1 MEDIILKD
9 KIKEL
14 FDKNEL
20 RRLEKALK
28 DKNKMKVAD
37 WAKQFEG
44 QIKQEYEKA
53 FEEKFKNDLDAS
65 IEIFMIAIAYALH
78 FNEKTKFG
86 ARRLKDFMSDLATTV
101 DMFKTGE
108 FNVEDYIKALEE
120 DGIKFGNKNKG
131 GDSD

>member
-1 MEDIILKD
+1 MEDVIFKD

-20 RRLEKALK
+20 RRLEKAVK
-28 DKNKMKVAD
+28 DKNRAKVAD
-37 WAKQFEG
+37 WAKQFEE
-44 QIKQEYEKA
+44 QVKQQYEKA
-53 FEEKFKNDLDAS
+53 FEDKFKNDLEAS

-101 DMFKTGE
+101 DMFRTGE
-108 FNVEDYIKALEE
+108 FNSGDYIKALAE
-120 DGIKFGNKNKG
+120 DGIELGNKNKG